1 MSYSSGQSSARLAL
15 PVEAEP
21 EPIASQSISNAA
33 SIGAADTSP
42 QSAHRVPLG
51 IKLAAGF
58 LLVLLAALV
67 APHLFT
73 GYDPLVGDVTQGLQ
87 APGVAHWFGTDRLG
101 RDVFARVIHGT
112 RYSLLI
118 GLAGMMISLLFGV
131 VLGIVAGMK
140 NRWLDEVASR
150 VFDVLSA
157 FPGVLL
163 ALLVIALI
171 GPGMVNV
178 AIAIGIAG
186 IPKFGRMVRSQT
198 QLVRKADY
206 VTHASF
212 YGKGR
217 TSIFYRHLLPN
228 VLVAIPI
235 LATIDIGSSIMAV
248 SGLSFLGLGP
258 QPPTPEWGVML
269 AEGRDVLRTAW
280 WPSVFPGLAITL
292 TVISFS
298 LIGSHV
304 QRRFEG
310 RKP

>member
-1 MSYSSGQSSARLAL
+1 MSSSSAQRSL
-15 PVEAEP
+15 PVE
-21 EPIASQSISNAA
+21 QT
-33 SIGAADTSP
+33 AADVSTPPTRYLELP
-42 QSAHRVPLG
+42 QTPPRLPLG
-51 IKLAAGF
+51 VTLSVGF
-58 LLVLLAALV
+58 LLLLAIALAV
-67 APHLFT
+67 PQLLSA
-73 GYDPLVGDVTQGLQ
+73 YDPLTGDVSIGLQ
-87 APGVAHWFGTDRLG
+87 PPSATHWFGTDRLG
-101 RDVFARVIHGT
+101 RDVFARVVHGT

-118 GLAGMMISLLFGV
+118 GLAGMLISLVIGV
-131 VLGIVAGMK
+131 VLGIIAGMK
-140 NRWLDEVASR
+140 NRWLDEIASR
-150 VFDVLSA
+150 IFDVLSA

-171 GPGMVNV
+171 GPGMINV

-206 VTHASF
+206 VSHACF
-212 YGKGR
+212 YGQSR
-217 TSIFYRHLLPN
+217 ASVFYRHLLPN
-228 VLVAIPI
+228 VMVAIPI

-280 WPSVFPGLAITL
+280 WPSVFPGVAITL
-292 TVISFS
+292 TVIAFS

-310 RKP
+310 RQP

>member
-1 MSYSSGQSSARLAL
+1 MSSSSAQRSLAVEQPKAEVTTPPTHYLELSQPPERL
-15 PVEAEP
+15 
-21 EPIASQSISNAA
+21 
-33 SIGAADTSP
+33 
-42 QSAHRVPLG
+42 PLG
-51 IKLAAGF
+51 VTLSLGF
-58 LLVLLAALV
+58 LLLLALALAV
-67 APHLFT
+67 PQLISS
-73 GYDPLVGDVTQGLQ
+73 YDPLTGDVSIGLQ
-87 APGVAHWFGTDRLG
+87 APSTTHWFGTDRLG
-101 RDVFARVIHGT
+101 RDVFARVVHGT

-118 GLAGMMISLLFGV
+118 GIAGMLISLVIGV
-131 VLGIVAGMK
+131 VLGIIAGMK
-140 NRWLDEVASR
+140 NRWLDEIASR
-150 VFDVLSA
+150 IFDVLSA

-171 GPGMVNV
+171 GPGMINV
-178 AIAIGIAG
+178 AIAIGVAG

-206 VTHASF
+206 VSQACF
-212 YGKGR
+212 YGQSR
-217 TSIFYRHLLPN
+217 ASVFYRHLLPN

-280 WPSVFPGLAITL
+280 WPSVFPGVAITL
-292 TVISFS
+292 TVIAFS

-310 RKP
+310 RQP

>member
-1 MSYSSGQSSARLAL
+1 MSYSSGQSSAQRVL
-15 PVEAEP
+15 PPEAE
-21 EPIASQSISNAA
+21 SQTLAPQLPDNAA
-33 SIGAADTSP
+33 LITSADTQAEPVS
-42 QSAHRVPLG
+42 RLPLG
-51 IKLAAGF
+51 IKLSAAF
-58 LLVLLAALV
+58 LLLLLGVLAV
-67 APHLFT
+67 PHLFT
-73 GYDPLVGDVTQGLQ
+73 GYDPLVGDVTQGLH
-87 APGVAHWFGTDRLG
+87 APGAEHWFGTDCLG
-101 RDVFARVIHGT
+101 RDVFARVVYGA

-118 GLAGMMISLLFGV
+118 GLAGMLISLVFGV

-212 YGKGR
+212 YGKSR
-217 TSIFYRHLLPN
+217 AAIFYRHLLPN

-298 LIGSHV
+298 LIGNHV

-310 RKP
+310 RQP

>member
-1 MSYSSGQSSARLAL
+1 MSSSSAQRSLPLEPPVSSVIELKTQTLELPPTAPRL
-15 PVEAEP
+15 
-21 EPIASQSISNAA
+21 
-33 SIGAADTSP
+33 
-42 QSAHRVPLG
+42 PLG
-51 IKLAAGF
+51 VSLSLGF
-58 LLVLLAALV
+58 LVLLAIALAV
-67 APHLFT
+67 PNLLST
-73 GYDPLVGDVTQGLQ
+73 YDPLTGDISVGLQ
-87 APGVAHWFGTDRLG
+87 APSTTHWFGTDRLG
-101 RDVFARVIHGT
+101 RDVFARVIHGA

-118 GLAGMMISLLFGV
+118 GIAGMLISLVIGV
-131 VLGIVAGMK
+131 VLGIIAGMK
-140 NRWLDEVASR
+140 SRWLDEIASR
-150 VFDVLSA
+150 IFDVLSA

-171 GPGMVNV
+171 GPGMINV

-206 VTHASF
+206 VTHACF
-212 YGKGR
+212 YGKSR
-217 TSIFYRHLLPN
+217 ASVFYRHLLPN

-280 WPSVFPGLAITL
+280 WPSVFPGVAITL

-310 RKP
+310 RQP

>member
-1 MSYSSGQSSARLAL
+1 
-15 PVEAEP
+15 
-21 EPIASQSISNAA
+21 
-33 SIGAADTSP
+33 
-42 QSAHRVPLG
+42 LG
-51 IKLAAGF
+51 I
-58 LLVLLAALV
+58 
-67 APHLFT
+67 
-73 GYDPLVGDVTQGLQ
+73 
-87 APGVAHWFGTDRLG
+87 
-101 RDVFARVIHGT
+101 I
-112 RYSLLI
+112 
-118 GLAGMMISLLFGV
+118 
-131 VLGIVAGMK
+131 AGMK
-140 NRWLDEVASR
+140 NRWLDEIASR
-150 VFDVLSA
+150 IFDVLSA

-171 GPGMVNV
+171 GPGMINV
-178 AIAIGIAG
+178 AIAIGVAG

-206 VTHASF
+206 VSQACF
-212 YGKGR
+212 YGQSR
-217 TSIFYRHLLPN
+217 ASVFYRHLLPN

-280 WPSVFPGLAITL
+280 WPSVFPGVAITL
-292 TVISFS
+292 TVIAFS

-310 RKP
+310 RQP

>member
-1 MSYSSGQSSARLAL
+1 MSYSSGQSSAQRVL
-15 PVEAEP
+15 PLESP
-21 EPIASQSISNAA
+21 PQTTASQPVDTVALITT
-33 SIGAADTSP
+33 ADTLP
-42 QSAHRVPLG
+42 QRAHRVPLG
-51 IKLAAGF
+51 IKLATAF
-58 LLVLLAALV
+58 LLVLLGALV
-67 APHLFT
+67 VPHLLT

-87 APGVAHWFGTDRLG
+87 APGAEHWFGTDRLG
-101 RDVFARVIHGT
+101 RDVFARVVYGT

-118 GLAGMMISLLFGV
+118 GLAGMMISLVFGV

-171 GPGMVNV
+171 GPVMVNV

-212 YGKGR
+212 YGKSR
-217 TSIFYRHLLPN
+217 ASIFYKHLLPN

-298 LIGSHV
+298 LIGNHV

-310 RKP
+310 RQP

>member
-1 MSYSSGQSSARLAL
+1 MTLSSARST
-15 PVEAEP
+15 VR
-21 EPIASQSISNAA
+21 
-33 SIGAADTSP
+33 SP
-42 QSAHRVPLG
+42 QPLDTPSENPTVVLPENLAWQPARQSLPLG
-51 IKLAAGF
+51 VKLSLGF
-58 LLVLLAALV
+58 LLVLLVTVTVPQL
-67 APHLFT
+67 LT
-73 GYDPLVGDVTQGLQ
+73 SYDPLSGDISQSLQ
-87 APGVAHWFGTDRLG
+87 APGTAHWFGTDRLG
-101 RDVFARVIHGT
+101 RDVFARVIHGA

-118 GLAGMMISLLFGV
+118 GIAGMLISL
-131 VLGIVAGMK
+131 VLGVFLGIIAGMK
-140 NRWLDEVASR
+140 NRWLDEIASR
-150 VFDVLSA
+150 IFDVLSA

-171 GPGMVNV
+171 GPGMINV

-212 YGKGR
+212 YGQSR
-217 TSIFYRHLLPN
+217 AQVFYKHLLPN
-228 VLVAIPI
+228 VMVAIPI

-280 WPSVFPGLAITL
+280 WPSVFPGVAITL
-292 TVISFS
+292 TVIAFS

-310 RKP
+310 RQP

>member
-1 MSYSSGQSSARLAL
+1 MSSSSAQRSL
-15 PVEAEP
+15 PVEQP
-21 EPIASQSISNAA
+21 
-33 SIGAADTSP
+33 AADVSTPPTRYLELP
-42 QSAHRVPLG
+42 QPPTRLPLG
-51 IKLAAGF
+51 VKLSVGF
-58 LLVLLAALV
+58 LLLLAVALAV
-67 APHLFT
+67 PQLLSS
-73 GYDPLVGDVTQGLQ
+73 YDPLTGDVSIGLQ
-87 APGVAHWFGTDRLG
+87 PPSATHWFGTDRLG
-101 RDVFARVIHGT
+101 RDVFARVVHGT

-118 GLAGMMISLLFGV
+118 GIAGMLISLVIGV
-131 VLGIVAGMK
+131 VLGIIAGME
-140 NRWLDEVASR
+140 NRWLDEIASR
-150 VFDVLSA
+150 IFDVLSA

-171 GPGMVNV
+171 GPGMINV

-206 VTHASF
+206 VSHACF
-212 YGKGR
+212 YGQSR
-217 TSIFYRHLLPN
+217 ASVFYRHLLPN
-228 VLVAIPI
+228 VMVAIPI

-280 WPSVFPGLAITL
+280 WPSVFPGVAITM
-292 TVISFS
+292 TVIAFS

-310 RKP
+310 RQP